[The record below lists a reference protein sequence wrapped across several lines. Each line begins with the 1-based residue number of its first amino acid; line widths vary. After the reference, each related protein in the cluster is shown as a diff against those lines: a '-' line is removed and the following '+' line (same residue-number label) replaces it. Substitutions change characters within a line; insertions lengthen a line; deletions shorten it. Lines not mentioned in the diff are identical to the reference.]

1 MCAPT
6 SPQRTLLL
14 AGLGRDIMQ
23 VLLVPRSPCARQR
36 VVGLI
41 SADTRI
47 TFVAIKCVHSI
58 QRPSKLRLV
67 VMCRGFAS
75 SAAGIFSVASFL
87 LQVDQQHVDDLPR
100 DRVSF
105 VLLLGLPI
113 IIICRYGCQ

>member
-1 MCAPT
+1 
-6 SPQRTLLL
+6 
-14 AGLGRDIMQ
+14 
-23 VLLVPRSPCARQR
+23 
-36 VVGLI
+36 
-41 SADTRI
+41 
-47 TFVAIKCVHSI
+47 
-58 QRPSKLRLV
+58 
-67 VMCRGFAS
+67 MCRGFAS